1 MRYLQI
7 SIPWMS
13 SPQECKELQIACELV
28 RSSRKTMAIQVKAE
42 GKVIFRVPYRVP
54 EAEVLR
60 FAAQHRDW
68 IGRQYRKAME
78 QTAAQPVYSAEEIR
92 RYKEILRPVLQHRAA
107 YYAGLLGVTY
117 GRIAIRDQ
125 KTRWGSCSAK
135 GGLNFNCLLM
145 LTPPEVIDYVVVHEL
160 CHRKEMNHSPAFW
173 AEVEKVLPNYKAA
186 KKWLKDNGAE
196 LMSRMY
202 T

>member
-7 SIPWMS
+7 SIPWMF

-92 RYKEILRPVLQHRAA
+92 LYKEILHPVLQHRAA

-125 KTRWGSCSAK
+125 KTRWGSCSAA
-135 GGLNFNCLLM
+135 GNLNFNWRLAVI
-145 LTPPEVIDYVVVHEL
+145 PEELRDYVIVHEL
-160 CHRKEMNHSPAFW
+160 AHR
-173 AEVEKVLPNYKAA
+173 L
-186 KKWLKDNGAE
+186 G
-196 LMSRMY
+196 
-202 T
+202 

>member
-7 SIPWMS
+7 SIPWMF

-92 RYKEILRPVLQHRAA
+92 LYKEILHPVLQHRAA

-125 KTRWGSCSAK
+125 KTRWGSCSAA
-135 GGLNFNCLLM
+135 GNLNFNWRLAVI
-145 LTPPEVIDYVVVHEL
+145 PEELRDYVIVHEL
-160 CHRKEMNHSPAFW
+160 AHRLEMNHSPRFW
-173 AEVEKVLPNYKAA
+173 AQVERILPDYRDRR
-186 KKWLKDNGAE
+186 KKLKE
-196 LMSRMY
+196 IHI
-202 T
+202 

>member
-78 QTAAQPVYSAEEIR
+78 QTAALESDVREGMISEYLDKLLPEDWEKMDLAERRGFLRGDQFTGGNREGTVQRSTVCAVEIWTECFGKDPSTIKRSDTYDIFGMLMKIGGWEKYTGNKTGVLR
-92 RYKEILRPVLQHRAA
+92 RGI
-107 YYAGLLGVTY
+107 Y
-117 GRIAIRDQ
+117 GPQR
-125 KTRWGSCSAK
+125 C
-135 GGLNFNCLLM
+135 F
-145 LTPPEVIDYVVVHEL
+145 V
-160 CHRKEMNHSPAFW
+160 RKE
-173 AEVEKVLPNYKAA
+173 
-186 KKWLKDNGAE
+186 
-196 LMSRMY
+196 
-202 T
+202 

>member
-68 IGRQYRKAME
+68 IGRQYRKAIE

-125 KTRWGSCSAK
+125 KTRWGSCSAE
-135 GGLNFNCLLM
+135 GNLNFNWRLIFAPAGVL
-145 LTPPEVIDYVVVHEL
+145 DYVVVHEL
-160 CHRKEMNHSPAFW
+160 AHRKEMNHSARFW
-173 AEVEKVLPNYKAA
+173 AVVEMYMPEYK
-186 KKWLKDNGAE
+186 KYRNWLKENGNV
-196 LMSRMY
+196 LHQY
-202 T
+202 